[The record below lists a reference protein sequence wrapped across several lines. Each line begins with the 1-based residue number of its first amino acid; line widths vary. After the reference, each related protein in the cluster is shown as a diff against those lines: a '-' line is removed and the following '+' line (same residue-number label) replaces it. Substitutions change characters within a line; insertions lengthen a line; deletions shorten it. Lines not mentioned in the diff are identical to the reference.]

1 MSSNDP
7 VKTGQAATAT
17 GSGYD
22 RLGILGAN
30 GEMGF
35 MTRADYEKLPLSDRI
50 RLLVGGTLKFFRNGQ
65 EISPREALR
74 GG

>member
-1 MSSNDP
+1 
-7 VKTGQAATAT
+7 
-17 GSGYD
+17 
-22 RLGILGAN
+22 
-30 GEMGF
+30 MGF

-65 EISPREALR
+65 EISAREALR